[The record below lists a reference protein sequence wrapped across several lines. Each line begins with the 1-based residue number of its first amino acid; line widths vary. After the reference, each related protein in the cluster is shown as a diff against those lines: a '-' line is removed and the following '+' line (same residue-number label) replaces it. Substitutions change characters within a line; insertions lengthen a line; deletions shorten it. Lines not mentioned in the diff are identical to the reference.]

1 MNYEEARVYLD
12 GVSKYGSVLGLE
24 NIRQLLMRL
33 DNPQDDLKFIHIAG
47 TNGKGSLL
55 AYISTIL
62 REAGY
67 TVGRYISP
75 TLFSY
80 RERIQVNEQ
89 YIEKEALARLTTRI
103 AMAVEE
109 MNREGMQ
116 PTIFEL
122 ETAMSF
128 LYFKEMHCDLVVLE
142 VGFGGLEDATNI
154 VTTTVMEVITK
165 IGIDHVA
172 ILGNTIEEIARNKA
186 GIIKPDTLVV
196 SMEQRPEVLQILEE
210 TCEKQHAELVVAKK
224 EQIQEVRYGLE
235 TQSFTYRG
243 KRYEISL
250 AGAYQIENASLAV
263 EAIRNLRTLGYS
275 ISEEALL
282 QGLKNTVWKG
292 RFTVLQTEPM
302 FLIDGAHNADGAK
315 ALRES
320 LQRYFHGKKIFYIMG
335 MFQDKEVDKV
345 LEDTA
350 PFAESILTIETP
362 NNPRAMSKV
371 ALAEV
376 AGKYHSNVKPAESIR
391 AAVKES
397 LEQAGKDDVIV
408 AFGSLSFLNEVEV
421 QLKRYVGRA

>member
-142 VGFGGLEDATNI
+142 VGFGL
-154 VTTTVMEVITK
+154 
-165 IGIDHVA
+165 
-172 ILGNTIEEIARNKA
+172 
-186 GIIKPDTLVV
+186 
-196 SMEQRPEVLQILEE
+196 
-210 TCEKQHAELVVAKK
+210 
-224 EQIQEVRYGLE
+224 
-235 TQSFTYRG
+235 
-243 KRYEISL
+243 SL
-250 AGAYQIENASLAV
+250 IH
-263 EAIRNLRTLGYS
+263 I
-275 ISEEALL
+275 
-282 QGLKNTVWKG
+282 
-292 RFTVLQTEPM
+292 
-302 FLIDGAHNADGAK
+302 
-315 ALRES
+315 
-320 LQRYFHGKKIFYIMG
+320 
-335 MFQDKEVDKV
+335 
-345 LEDTA
+345 
-350 PFAESILTIETP
+350 
-362 NNPRAMSKV
+362 
-371 ALAEV
+371 
-376 AGKYHSNVKPAESIR
+376 
-391 AAVKES
+391 
-397 LEQAGKDDVIV
+397 
-408 AFGSLSFLNEVEV
+408 
-421 QLKRYVGRA
+421 